1 MALKTMEIQKIVK
14 DAGLAAILEGANK
27 VDYVQYNDYEI
38 AIPVMVE
45 GIERW
50 AKVSI
55 VCGQL
60 KDVWKPGLDYPMS
73 YAFDPFAA
81 QEDWKIDKEYKAK
94 LKAEKE
100 KAKAEK
106 LAKSG
111 KK

>member
-1 MALKTMEIQKIVK
+1 MALKQAEIQKMVK

-27 VDYVQYNDYEI
+27 VDYVQYSDHEI

-50 AKVSI
+50 AKVTI

-60 KDVWKPGLDYPMS
+60 KDTKTS
-73 YAFDPFAA
+73 NAFDPFVA
-81 QEDWKIDKEYKAK
+81 QEDWELDKEYKAK

-106 LAKSG
+106 LKKS

>member
-1 MALKTMEIQKIVK
+1 MALKQSEIQRKVK
-14 DAGLAAILEGANK
+14 EVGLATILDGANK
-27 VDYVQYNDYEI
+27 VDYVQYNDFEI
-38 AIPVMVE
+38 AIPVIVE

-73 YAFDPFAA
+73 YAFDPFEA

-94 LKAEKE
+94 LKAERE

-106 LAKSG
+106 LAKKN

>member
-1 MALKTMEIQKIVK
+1 MALKQAEIQKMVK

-60 KDVWKPGLDYPMS
+60 KDVHRRGDEFPIS
-73 YAFDPFAA
+73 YAFDPFVAK
-81 QEDWKIDKEYKAK
+81 EDWEIDKEYKAK

-106 LAKSG
+106 LKKS

>member
-60 KDVWKPGLDYPMS
+60 KDVHRRGDEFPIS
-73 YAFDPFAA
+73 YAFDPFEA
-81 QEDWKIDKEYKAK
+81 QENWKIDKEYKAK

-106 LAKSG
+106 LKKS

>member
-1 MALKTMEIQKIVK
+1 MALKTMEIQKMVK
-14 DAGLAAILEGANK
+14 EVGLATILEGANK

-60 KDVWKPGLDYPMS
+60 KDVFKPGNDRPMS
-73 YAFDPFAA
+73 YAFDPFVAR
-81 QEDWKIDKEYKAK
+81 EDWEIDKEYKAK
-94 LKAEKE
+94 FKAEKE

-106 LAKSG
+106 LEKS